1 MNLYEAMY
9 ARHSVRKYRKEA
21 VEDSVIEGI
30 FRFLDETEPLFP
42 EIRIRIQV
50 LPGGFHGTEGKE
62 RDECGIC
69 HSADSPLPHFSG
81 CGNLLSGDGWGAQE
95 QSAGGGA
102 FLRDGDGFWIPEGQR
117 EKPGV
122 QKAAN
127 GRAMCV

>member
-50 LPGGFHGTEGKE
+50 FPERGKKLDFRVFLNVVSAPSLPW
-62 RDECGIC
+62 R
-69 HSADSPLPHFSG
+69 FSR
-81 CGNLLSGDGWGAQE
+81 N
-95 QSAGGGA
+95 
-102 FLRDGDGFWIPEGQR
+102 RR
-117 EKPGV
+117 K
-122 QKAAN
+122 
-127 GRAMCV
+127 RAR